1 MNKRVILSLGLTALL
16 SSSLLANGMN
26 YDKEDKN
33 FKKSHSQMM
42 KHNRNGGEHLMAY
55 VMKLDLSDEQKKKID
70 AIMQESMKN
79 MPKISD
85 AFSENGF
92 DKKLFVK
99 LYNEK
104 TENKAEKKAQMIESI
119 YAVLNAS
126 QKKEL
131 KKMLDERVAAKKEFF
146 KNCRN

>member
-1 MNKRVILSLGLTALL
+1 MNKRIILGLGFAALL
-16 SSSLLANGMN
+16 SSSVLAGNISC
-26 YDKEDKN
+26 DKEDKGFN
-33 FKKSHSQMM
+33 KSHKMSCDS
-42 KHNRNGGEHLMAY
+42 HRGGRFMPL
-55 VMKLDLSDEQKKKID
+55 VMKLDLSDEQRKKID
-70 AIMQESMKN
+70 AIVQESMKG

-104 TENKAEKKAQMIESI
+104 IENKAEKKAQMIESV
-119 YAVLNAS
+119 YAVLDAS

-131 KKMLDERVAAKKEFF
+131 KKILNERATAKKEFF